1 MLQTKMN
8 AWNMASVIKD
18 VKTCREVIAAT
29 VMKDMNLHL
38 TSVPA
43 ELQVS

>member
-1 MLQTKMN
+1 MLQIKMN

-18 VKTCREVIAAT
+18 VKICKEVTAAT

-38 TSVPA
+38 TRVPA
-43 ELQVS
+43 KLQVS